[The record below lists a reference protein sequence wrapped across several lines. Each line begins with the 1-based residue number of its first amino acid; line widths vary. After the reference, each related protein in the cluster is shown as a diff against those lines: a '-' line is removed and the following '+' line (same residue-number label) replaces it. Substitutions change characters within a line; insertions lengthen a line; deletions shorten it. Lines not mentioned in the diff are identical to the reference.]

1 MFFVAAVR
9 KYLHEDGWPTEGNN
23 VSMLAENTLK
33 AARGIIFLLS
43 EDGFLK
49 AARGIIFLLSED
61 GFLKAARGIIFLL
74 SEDGFLKAAQGM
86 TSLLAGDNKRPR
98 QTE

>member
-9 KYLHEDGWPTEGNN
+9 KYLHVDGWPTEGNN
-23 VSMLAENTLK
+23 VYMLAENTLK

-49 AARGIIFLLSED
+49 AAQGIIFLLSEY
-61 GFLKAARGIIFLL
+61 GFRKAAR
-74 SEDGFLKAAQGM
+74 EK
-86 TSLLAGDNKRPR
+86 TSLLAGDHKLPR
-98 QTE
+98 QIE

>member
-1 MFFVAAVR
+1 LFFVAAVR

-49 AARGIIFLLSED
+49 AVRG
-61 GFLKAARGIIFLL
+61 K
-74 SEDGFLKAAQGM
+74 
-86 TSLLAGDNKRPR
+86 TSLLAGYKQAAAAD
-98 QTE
+98 

>member
-9 KYLHEDGWPTEGNN
+9 KYLHVDGWPTEGNN

-33 AARGIIFLLS
+33 AAQGIIFLLS

-49 AARGIIFLLSED
+49 AARE
-61 GFLKAARGIIFLL
+61 K
-74 SEDGFLKAAQGM
+74 
-86 TSLLAGDNKRPR
+86 TSLLAGDNKLPR
-98 QTE
+98 QTEWQAVSRWV

>member
-9 KYLHEDGWPTEGNN
+9 KYLHVDGWPTEGNN

-33 AARGIIFLLS
+33 AAQGIIFLLS

-49 AARGIIFLLSED
+49 AARE
-61 GFLKAARGIIFLL
+61 K
-74 SEDGFLKAAQGM
+74 
-86 TSLLAGDNKRPR
+86 TSLPAGDTKLPR
-98 QTE
+98 LPEWQAVSRWV

>member
-9 KYLHEDGWPTEGNN
+9 KYLHVDGWPTEGNN

-33 AARGIIFLLS
+33 AAQ
-43 EDGFLK
+43 
-49 AARGIIFLLSED
+49 
-61 GFLKAARGIIFLL
+61 GIIFLL

-98 QTE
+98 QTEWQAVRRWV

>member
-1 MFFVAAVR
+1 MRYSVVFCCGGKKIPAC
-9 KYLHEDGWPTEGNN
+9 GWWPTEGNN

-49 AARGIIFLLSED
+49 AVRG
-61 GFLKAARGIIFLL
+61 K
-74 SEDGFLKAAQGM
+74 

>member
-9 KYLHEDGWPTEGNN
+9 KYLHVDGWPTEGNN

-49 AARGIIFLLSED
+49 AAREIIFLLSEN
-61 GFLKAARGIIFLL
+61 GFLKAAR
-74 SEDGFLKAAQGM
+74 EK

-98 QTE
+98 QTEWQAVRRWV

>member
-9 KYLHEDGWPTEGNN
+9 KYLHVDGWPTEGNN

-33 AARGIIFLLS
+33 AAQGIIFLLS
-43 EDGFLK
+43 EYGFLK
-49 AARGIIFLLSED
+49 AARG
-61 GFLKAARGIIFLL
+61 K
-74 SEDGFLKAAQGM
+74 

-98 QTE
+98 QTEWQAVRRWV

>member
-9 KYLHEDGWPTEGNN
+9 KYLHVDGWPTEGNN

-49 AARGIIFLLSED
+49 AAQGIIFLLSEY
-61 GFLKAARGIIFLL
+61 GFLKAAR
-74 SEDGFLKAAQGM
+74 EK
-86 TSLLAGDNKRPR
+86 TSLLAGDNKLPR
-98 QTE
+98 QIE